1 MDPHPCPSACG
12 SQDSK
17 ESSLH
22 LPRTQNL
29 HPHFLK
35 EVPQRLPTHI
45 QVILTLGPGPLGP
58 HPSNGLRGPVLHQF
72 PHKEQCFYIPSYWLW
87 ADIRQL
93 RARLGFREVFWDNRH
108 AHIPLPQG
116 RTASLTRIHCCHR
129 GLPEGGVGMWAPSG
143 RSQGWQQCYEL
154 THKKDEIKWVTK
166 LRDLIYIDINHQT
179 TFFSLPVPSR
189 NLSAN

>member
-1 MDPHPCPSACG
+1 MLSVTWTQPRSSGWLPSACCTCWPSAWTVDPHPCPSICG
-12 SQDSK
+12 SQDPK

-22 LPRTQNL
+22 LPRTPNF

-108 AHIPLPQG
+108 AHIP
-116 RTASLTRIHCCHR
+116 SLR
-129 GLPEGGVGMWAPSG
+129 EGQP
-143 RSQGWQQCYEL
+143 
-154 THKKDEIKWVTK
+154 
-166 LRDLIYIDINHQT
+166 
-179 TFFSLPVPSR
+179 P
-189 NLSAN
+189 